1 MSENLAGEPWRGF
14 KEQRYIV
21 IPKVAQMAIM
31 SKSDE
36 NQGVSE
42 VKDYG

>member
-1 MSENLAGEPWRGF
+1 MGF
-14 KEQRYIV
+14 KKQRYIV
-21 IPKVAQMAIM
+21 IPKTAQMAIM

-36 NQGVSE
+36 NQSVSE